1 MFPARATKKK
11 SNKTE
16 NVLDTLAP
24 FSYKKAL
31 RFEELHLKTVYQKT
45 SKKFLETLAA
55 FGANNAARSQNPT
68 ERRK

>member
-1 MFPARATKKK
+1 
-11 SNKTE
+11 
-16 NVLDTLAP
+16 VLDTLAP

-31 RFEELHLKTVYQKT
+31 RFEELHLKTVQKT

-55 FGANNAARSQNPT
+55 FGANNAARSENPT